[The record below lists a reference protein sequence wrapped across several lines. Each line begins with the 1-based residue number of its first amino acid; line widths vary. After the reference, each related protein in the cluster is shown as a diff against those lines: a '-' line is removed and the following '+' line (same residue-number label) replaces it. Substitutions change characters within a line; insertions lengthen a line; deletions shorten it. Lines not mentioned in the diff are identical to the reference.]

1 MSLLEDVVNSPN
13 EDETIALTT
22 EKKSKAEAKKE
33 VHNYLCLD
41 VAVENPLTWWKQ
53 NEKHF
58 QALSHM
64 AKKYL
69 CIPATSVLAER
80 AERGLST
87 AGYIVNEKQSCLLPE
102 NLNMLVFLAGNL
114 QN

>member
-13 EDETIALTT
+13 EDETMTLTP
-22 EKKSKAEAKKE
+22 EKSKVEAKKE

-41 VAVENPLTWWKQ
+41 IAVGNPLTWWKQ

-58 QALSHM
+58 PALSHM

-69 CIPATSVLAER
+69 CVPATSVPTER
-80 AERGLST
+80 AFST
-87 AGYIVNEKQSCLLPE
+87 VGYIVNEKQSCLLPE
-102 NLNMLVFLAGNL
+102 NLNMLVFLVEN
-114 QN
+114 